1 MKQEKKTVEP
11 TGSMRTRREYAK
23 KGERN
28 QTMVSF
34 RLDVENIDWLN
45 GQPNKGRAINRLIEE
60 ARKKGV

>member
-1 MKQEKKTVEP
+1 MKVKEP
-11 TGSMRTRREYAK
+11 EQLRTRREYAK

-45 GQPNKGRAINRLIEE
+45 SQSNKGRALNRLIEN